1 MQFYS
6 HSQSQVSQPP
16 DTRPASGYKI
26 SKSVTKM
33 VSPLTMF
40 VAVFAIEITRQ
51 LIGNLGTENQIR
63 QTDETEEVPE
73 VPQIPD
79 FGSGNGTEVCILLGC
94 FPEEVAFL
102 IRISGLA
109 LIFASAIALA
119 VPFTVRNGLLGR
131 KIYSCIIQFKF
142 KQSSMF

>member
-1 MQFYS
+1 
-6 HSQSQVSQPP
+6 
-16 DTRPASGYKI
+16 
-26 SKSVTKM
+26 M

-131 KIYSCIIQFKF
+131 KIYSCILYY
-142 KQSSMF
+142 